1 VHPRLKPALRQLW
14 RDSATL
20 QLGVAGPHAVVLRGL
35 SAADRAVLAL
45 LDGSRDV
52 AAVLG
57 DAEQLGIER
66 ATASALLGTLE
77 RAGALDDAA
86 LSAAELGEDDR
97 QRLAPDVLSLSLR
110 HARGGAVAD
119 VLERRRQAV
128 VAVYGAGRVGAEV
141 AMLLAA
147 AGVGTLACMDDE
159 PMRFADLS
167 PGGLPRLVT
176 DSRGAVTALRASR
189 YARTTRATTDRPAE
203 VTLALLTPAASVP
216 LPEIVTGV
224 RDEPHLFA
232 AVQETTAVVG
242 PLVVPGLTPCLRC
255 VSLARSDRDPHWPLL
270 SAQLIGEQPGEEACD
285 VALAALTASL
295 TALQALAFIDGES
308 KTPPTSVV
316 LEYDLATAALRR
328 RSVQAHP
335 LCGCGATHA
344 DVLVAQAS

>member
-1 VHPRLKPALRQLW
+1 VHPRLKPALRRLW
-14 RDSATL
+14 RDTATL
-20 QLGVAGPHAVVLRGL
+20 QLGVAGPHALVLHGL

-52 AAVLG
+52 AAVLA

-66 ATASALLGTLE
+66 DSATALLDTLE
-77 RAGALDDAA
+77 RAGALDDGS
-86 LSAAELGEDDR
+86 LSAVELGEDDR

-110 HARGGAVAD
+110 HPRTAVAD
-119 VLERRRQAV
+119 VLERRQRAV
-128 VAVYGAGRVGAEV
+128 VAVHGAGRVGAGV

-159 PMRFADLS
+159 AMRFADIS

-189 YARTTRATTDRPAE
+189 FARTARATTDRPAE
-203 VTLALLTPAASVP
+203 TTLALLTPASSVP
-216 LPEIVTGV
+216 LPEIVTSV
-224 RDEPHLFA
+224 RDEPHLYA

-242 PLVVPGLTPCLRC
+242 PLVVPGRTPCLRC
-255 VSLARSDRDPHWPLL
+255 LSLARSDRDPHWPLL
-270 SAQLIGEQPGEEACD
+270 SAQLVGEQRREEACD
-285 VALAALTASL
+285 VALASLAASL
-295 TALQALAFIDGES
+295 TALQVLAFIDG
-308 KTPPTSVV
+308 TSEPATAGVV

-335 LCGCGATHA
+335 LCGCGAADA
-344 DVLVAQAS
+344 DVLTAQAS